1 MDENT
6 LISYLKGTLSKEEQ
20 AQVEEWVSL
29 SDDNYKLL
37 EDLYVIRF
45 IDERIQAKHS
55 IDVNEK
61 FAEFRRK
68 HLLSPTRNTKNTVTF
83 RRRVASIAAIFIGLL
98 LGGATLT
105 LFLLEKNNQPLFVS
119 TKLGERAQVTL
130 PDGSNVWLNAFS
142 SLEYKKS
149 FLSRNRKALLKG
161 EAYFE
166 VAPNKS
172 LPFVVYNNASE
183 IKVLGTKFNVRCND
197 DENYI
202 STTLMEGAVLFAN
215 SESNIN
221 VQLKPSQELIFDKT
235 TRTYKLRELN
245 TPKEILGWIDGKL
258 LFENASLEEI
268 AQSLQRHYNVNITF
282 KDEKVKH
289 ARFNAEFEMADNIY
303 QILSILELTN
313 TFTYE
318 INQRNISISSK

>member
-1 MDENT
+1 MEENT

-20 AQVEEWVSL
+20 ARVEEWISL

-45 IDERIQAKHS
+45 IDERIQAKNS
-55 IDVNEK
+55 IDVNKK

-68 HLLSPTRNTKNTVTF
+68 NLLPQATKQKNTIKLW
-83 RRRVASIAAIFIGLL
+83 RRVASIAAIFIGLL
-98 LGGATLT
+98 LGGILT
-105 LFLLEKNNQPLFVS
+105 LSWLEKNNQPLFVS

-130 PDGSNVWLNAFS
+130 PDGSKVWLNAYS
-142 SLEYKKS
+142 SLEYKRS
-149 FLSRNRKALLKG
+149 ILARNRKALLKG

-202 STTLMEGAVLFAN
+202 STTLMEGAVLFTN
-215 SESNIN
+215 SESNVN
-221 VQLKPSQELIFDKT
+221 VRLKPSQELIFDKT
-235 TRTYKLRELN
+235 TNSYKLRELN
-245 TPKEILGWIDGKL
+245 TPEEILGWIDGKL

-282 KDEKVKH
+282 TDEKAKH
-289 ARFNAEFEMADNIY
+289 ERFNAEFEMADNIY

-313 TFTYE
+313 KFTYE
-318 INQRNISISSK
+318 IHQRNISISSK